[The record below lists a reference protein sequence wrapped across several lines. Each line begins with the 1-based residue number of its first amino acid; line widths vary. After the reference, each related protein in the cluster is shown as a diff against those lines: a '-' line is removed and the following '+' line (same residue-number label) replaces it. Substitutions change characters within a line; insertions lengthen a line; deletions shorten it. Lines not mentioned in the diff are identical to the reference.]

1 MQSYHTH
8 CRRSADM
15 DAPGEEEIKC
25 PVCVETF
32 TDPVRLPCGH
42 NFWRDSPAAP
52 TTGRWPSG
60 RNPIG

>member
-15 DAPGEEEIKC
+15 DAPGEEELKC

-42 NFWRDSPAAP
+42 NFW
-52 TTGRWPSG
+52 SG
-60 RNPIG
+60 TWMT